1 MDAPTFAAKSRVS
14 NMFEGVT
21 LTATL
26 LALPIFTGVALLDRL
41 ASDLGISDN
50 RHDNVILFVIMT
62 SLLCGLVAPF
72 LARRFKHTAFYE
84 PQFFDASLS
93 LSDKFARWRTQ
104 PLTSLRLLTMLLMLS
119 VLALAVLSVD

>member
-1 MDAPTFAAKSRVS
+1 MDTPTVAAKSRVS

-21 LTATL
+21 LTAAL
-26 LALPIFTGVALLDRL
+26 LGLPTFTGVALLDRL
-41 ASDLGISDN
+41 AFDLGISGN
-50 RHDNVILFVIMT
+50 HHDNVIFFVIMT

-72 LARRFKHTAFYE
+72 LARKFQLTAFYE
-84 PQFFDASLS
+84 PLFFDASLS